1 MACEAPDSGW
11 SRAVARLADSARVW
25 LASTLEEGPR
35 VSHFFAYLSRMRFV
49 KRWGLMRNTHVENLQ
64 EHSLQVAMLAHA
76 LGVIRNALFGGG
88 VRPERAATLA
98 LYHDAAEVITGD
110 VVAPIKHFSPEIQR
124 AHRVMEDVA
133 SGRLQSMLP
142 AALAASFTPLLF
154 PTEDDAAEWAIVK
167 AADKLTAYLK
177 CLEELRAG
185 NDDFRKAAQVL
196 ERDVRALEEP
206 EVRYFLETFAP
217 SFSMTLDELN

>member
-1 MACEAPDSGW
+1 MI
-11 SRAVARLADSARVW
+11 
-25 LASTLEEGPR
+25 
-35 VSHFFAYLSRMRFV
+35 HFFAYLARMRFV

-76 LGVIRNALFGGG
+76 LAVIRNSRFGGS

-98 LYHDAAEVITGD
+98 LDHDAAEVITGD
-110 VVAPIKHFSPEIQR
+110 IVAPVKHFTPEIGA
-124 AHRVMEDVA
+124 AHRLIEGIA
-133 SGRLQSMLP
+133 NERLRSMLP
-142 AALAASFTPLLF
+142 AELAPTFTALLF
-154 PTEDDAAEWAIVK
+154 PEAADAEEWQIVK

-196 ERDVRALEEP
+196 ERDVRALTAP
-206 EVRYFLETFAP
+206 EVRYFLDTFTP
-217 SFSMTLDELN
+217 SFSMSLDELNQ

>member
-1 MACEAPDSGW
+1 M
-11 SRAVARLADSARVW
+11 
-25 LASTLEEGPR
+25 R

-76 LGVIRNALFGGG
+76 LAVIRNTLFGGQ
-88 VRPERAATLA
+88 VRPERAAVLA

-110 VVAPIKHFSPEIQR
+110 IVAPIKHFNPEIKR
-124 AHRVMEDVA
+124 AHRVIEDIA

-142 AALAASFTPLLF
+142 DALAASFTPLLF
-154 PTEDDAAEWAIVK
+154 PADADAAEWTIVK

-196 ERDVRALEEP
+196 ERDVRAIEEP
-206 EVRYFLETFAP
+206 EVRYFLATFAP

>member
-1 MACEAPDSGW
+1 M
-11 SRAVARLADSARVW
+11 
-25 LASTLEEGPR
+25 EEPR

-76 LGVIRNALFGGG
+76 LAVIRNTLFAGQ
-88 VRPERAATLA
+88 VRPERAAVLA

-110 VVAPIKHFSPEIQR
+110 IVAPIKHFNPEIKR
-124 AHRVMEDVA
+124 AHRVIEDIA

-142 AALAASFTPLLF
+142 PALAASFTPLLF
-154 PTEDDAAEWAIVK
+154 PAADDAAEWAIVK

-196 ERDVRALEEP
+196 ERDVRGLEAP
-206 EVRYFLETFAP
+206 EVRYFLDTFAP

>member
-1 MACEAPDSGW
+1 M
-11 SRAVARLADSARVW
+11 
-25 LASTLEEGPR
+25 
-35 VSHFFAYLSRMRFV
+35 SHFFAYLARMRFV

-76 LGVIRNALFGGG
+76 LAVIRNTRFGGD

-110 VVAPIKHFSPEIQR
+110 VVAPIKHFNAEITQ
-124 AHRVMEDVA
+124 AHRVIEDIA
-133 SGRLQSMLP
+133 NERLKSMLP
-142 AALAASFTPLLF
+142 PDLAPSFTGLLF
-154 PTEDDAAEWAIVK
+154 PDEADAAEWTIVK

-196 ERDVRALEEP
+196 ERDVRALTAP
-206 EVRYFLETFAP
+206 EVRYFLDTFAP
-217 SFSMTLDELN
+217 SFSMTLDELNQ

>member
-1 MACEAPDSGW
+1 M
-11 SRAVARLADSARVW
+11 
-25 LASTLEEGPR
+25 
-35 VSHFFAYLSRMRFV
+35 SHFFAYLARMRFV

-76 LGVIRNALFGGG
+76 LAVIRNTRFGGS

-110 VVAPIKHFSPEIQR
+110 IVAPIKHFNPEIKR
-124 AHRVMEDVA
+124 AHEVIEDVA
-133 SGRLQSMLP
+133 NERLRSMLP
-142 AALAASFTPLLF
+142 AELAASFAPLLF
-154 PTEDDAAEWAIVK
+154 PEDADAAEWTIVK

-185 NDDFRKAAQVL
+185 NEDFRKAAQVL
-196 ERDVRALEEP
+196 ERDVRALEAA

-217 SFSMTLDELN
+217 SFSMTLDELNQ

>member
-1 MACEAPDSGW
+1 M
-11 SRAVARLADSARVW
+11 
-25 LASTLEEGPR
+25 
-35 VSHFFAYLSRMRFV
+35 SHFFAYLSRMRFV

-76 LGVIRNALFGGG
+76 LGVIRNTVYGGA

-110 VVAPIKHFSPEIQR
+110 IVAPIKHFNPEIKR
-124 AHRVMEDVA
+124 AHRAIESVA
-133 SGRLQSMLP
+133 NERLRGMLP
-142 AALAASFTPLLF
+142 ADLAPSFSPLLF
-154 PTEDDAAEWAIVK
+154 PIDADAAEWELVK

-185 NDDFRKAAQVL
+185 NEDFKKAAQVL
-196 ERDVRALEEP
+196 ERDVRALTAP
-206 EVRYFLETFAP
+206 EVRYFLEVFAP

>member
-1 MACEAPDSGW
+1 MHAHPGQPLACA
-11 SRAVARLADSARVW
+11 ARSLARVGGVW
-25 LASTLEEGPR
+25 LPSGDQGDDR
-35 VSHFFAYLSRMRFV
+35 MSHFFAYLSRMRFV

-76 LGVIRNALFGGG
+76 LAVIRNTIFAGA

-110 VVAPIKHFSPEIQR
+110 IVAPIKHFSPEITR
-124 AHRVMEDVA
+124 AHRVIEDVA
-133 SGRLQSMLP
+133 NERLQSMLP
-142 AALAASFTPLLF
+142 ADLAASFTPLLF
-154 PTEDDAAEWAIVK
+154 PADADAAEWALVK

-185 NDDFRKAAQVL
+185 NEDFAKAAQ
-196 ERDVRALEEP
+196 ALEKSVRQLPQP
-206 EVRYFLETFAP
+206 EVAYFLEHFAG
-217 SFSMTLDELN
+217 SFSKTLDELN

>member
-1 MACEAPDSGW
+1 MSY
-11 SRAVARLADSARVW
+11 
-25 LASTLEEGPR
+25 
-35 VSHFFAYLSRMRFV
+35 FFAYLARMRFV

-76 LGVIRNALFGGG
+76 LAVIRNELFAGD

-110 VVAPIKHFSPEIQR
+110 VVAPIKHFNPEITR
-124 AHRVMEDVA
+124 AHRVIEDIA
-133 SGRLQSMLP
+133 NERLRSMLP
-142 AALAASFTPLLF
+142 VALAASFAPLLF
-154 PTEDDAAEWAIVK
+154 PAERDAAEWAIVK

-185 NDDFRKAAQVL
+185 NDDFRKAAQAL
-196 ERDVRALEEP
+196 ERDVRALTEP
-206 EVRYFLETFAP
+206 EVRYFLDTFAP

>member
-1 MACEAPDSGW
+1 M
-11 SRAVARLADSARVW
+11 
-25 LASTLEEGPR
+25 
-35 VSHFFAYLSRMRFV
+35 SHFFAYLSRMRFV

-76 LGVIRNALFGGG
+76 LAVIRNTLFDGA

-98 LYHDAAEVITGD
+98 LYHDASEVITGD
-110 VVAPIKHFSPEIQR
+110 IVAPIKHFNPEITR
-124 AHRVMEDVA
+124 AHQVIEGIA
-133 SGRLQSMLP
+133 NERLQGMLP
-142 AALAASFTPLLF
+142 AALAAAFRPLLF
-154 PTEDDAAEWAIVK
+154 PVEPDAEEWAIVK

-185 NDDFRKAAQVL
+185 NEDFSRAAQVL
-196 ERDVRALEEP
+196 ERDVRGLDDPA
-206 EVRYFLETFAP
+206 VRYFLETFAP

>member
-1 MACEAPDSGW
+1 M
-11 SRAVARLADSARVW
+11 
-25 LASTLEEGPR
+25 
-35 VSHFFAYLSRMRFV
+35 SHFFAYLARMRFV
-49 KRWGLMRNTHVENLQ
+49 KRWGLMRNTHVESLQ

-76 LGVIRNALFGGG
+76 LAVIRNTRFGGT

-110 VVAPIKHFSPEIQR
+110 VVAPIKHFNPEIR
-124 AHRVMEDVA
+124 AAHRVIEDIA
-133 SGRLQSMLP
+133 NERLKSMLP
-142 AALAASFTPLLF
+142 AELASSFTALLF
-154 PTEDDAAEWAIVK
+154 PEDADAEEWEIVK

-196 ERDVRALEEP
+196 ERDVRMLTAP
-206 EVRYFLETFAP
+206 EVTYFLDTFAP
-217 SFSMTLDELN
+217 SFSMTLDELNQ

>member
-1 MACEAPDSGW
+1 M
-11 SRAVARLADSARVW
+11 
-25 LASTLEEGPR
+25 
-35 VSHFFAYLSRMRFV
+35 SHFFAYLSRMRFV

-76 LGVIRNALFGGG
+76 LAVIRNALFGGD

-110 VVAPIKHFSPEIQR
+110 IVAPIKHFNPEIKR
-124 AHRVMEDVA
+124 AHRVIEDIA
-133 SGRLQSMLP
+133 NERLRSMLP
-142 AALAASFTPLLF
+142 AALVGGFAPLLF
-154 PTEDDAAEWAIVK
+154 PAEVDAPEWSLVK

-185 NDDFRKAAQVL
+185 NEDFRKAAQVL
-196 ERDVRALEEP
+196 ERDVRALTAP

-217 SFSMTLDELN
+217 SFSMTLDELNQ

>member
-1 MACEAPDSGW
+1 
-11 SRAVARLADSARVW
+11 
-25 LASTLEEGPR
+25 

-76 LGVIRNALFGGG
+76 LAVIRNTLFDGS
-88 VRPERAATLA
+88 VRPDRAATLG

-110 VVAPIKHFSPEIQR
+110 IVAPIKHFNPEITR
-124 AHRVMEDVA
+124 AHRVIEDIA
-133 SGRLQSMLP
+133 NERLQSMLP
-142 AALAASFTPLLF
+142 TGLAASFTPLLF
-154 PTEDDAAEWAIVK
+154 PVDADQAEWAIVK

-185 NDDFRKAAQVL
+185 NDDFTKAAQVL
-196 ERDVRALEEP
+196 ERDVRAIEAP
-206 EVRYFLETFAP
+206 EVRYFLEIFVP
-217 SFSMTLDELN
+217 SFSMTLDELNT